1 MNGMMTRRGGALGT
15 MALVSMAGMAHG
27 QCPAGFYC
35 DRSCPTAHPL
45 VVAGTASGLNVSM
58 KWTGI
63 IGSPSVDSPAVA
75 CETTFKD
82 MLWRRHERATNCVWI
97 PQAKINLRSGA
108 LAWGD
113 LMGSYITMADA
124 DTSVG
129 TAGDIDVVSGT
140 WPTAEWAQAMID
152 ADTAW
157 AAIPKGIVAISAD
170 RLINGAGTSVARGVA
185 IQGSIAFPYLIMA
198 DPDNLCQRDERSLAH
213 EVGHVLN
220 LGHTGSGLMQS
231 GGTSAVLTAGEANTA
246 RAYLTANLAS
256 LDPPI
261 GIEVGLS
268 DHAIDDAGDVGR
280 QMEHLDVVKAVAVDN
295 ARLTGEIMFCFANA
309 APHERGDRM
318 QAFLALDTDNDRGTG
333 TPMRLLAPGM
343 DFDGADFALEM
354 QLDPAGRPILSLYR
368 SVAGVAWST
377 IELLPGQAFASFT
390 PINRYVCDPTPDFRG
405 EPVLAIAS
413 EAVMR
418 LDSLLISDV
427 GAGGRGKA
435 FPRGLRFQIGMLD
448 GAGGELMDIGPPVP
462 ATMTFPQLPFPLL
475 FGPRRAMPGEVI
487 QVRVE
492 DMPPQVGLKCFL
504 GPEMI
509 PLPGVFTDGEGTATF
524 DLPVPRDL
532 PLGEVLLTVGED
544 SPESA
549 ITADR
554 GLTIVLCNADLDE
567 DGRLTIFDFLTFQN
581 MFVRGLE
588 PADFNGD
595 GVFDIFDFLAFQNAF
610 AAGC

>member
-1 MNGMMTRRGGALGT
+1 MRRGGVLGATALLG
-15 MALVSMAGMAHG
+15 MAGLAYG
-27 QCPAGFYC
+27 QCGTTFYC

-45 VVAGTASGLNVSM
+45 VVSSSASGLNVSM

-63 IGSPSVDSPAVA
+63 IGSPSVDNPSLT

-108 LAWGD
+108 LAWGN

-129 TAGDIDVVSGT
+129 TPGDIDVVSGV
-140 WPTAEWAQAMID
+140 WPTAEWAQAMLD
-152 ADTAW
+152 ADAAW

-170 RLINGAGTSVARGVA
+170 RLINGVGTSVARGIA

-213 EVGHVLN
+213 EVGHVLG
-220 LGHTGSGLMQS
+220 LGHTASGLMQS
-231 GGTSAVLTAGEANTA
+231 GGTGAVLTASEANSA
-246 RAYLTANLAS
+246 RTYLSANLAT

-261 GIEVGLS
+261 GFEVGLS

-280 QMEHLDVVKAVAVDN
+280 QMEHLDVVKVVAVDN
-295 ARLTGEIMFCFANA
+295 ARLTGDIMFCFANA
-309 APHERGDRM
+309 APYERGDRM
-318 QAFLALDTDNDRGTG
+318 QAFLALDTDNDERTG
-333 TPMRLLAPGM
+333 SPMGQLAPGM
-343 DFDGADFALEM
+343 DFRGADFAIEM
-354 QLDPAGRPILSLYR
+354 QLDPAGRPILGLYR
-368 SVAGVAWST
+368 SVAGVAWAS
-377 IELLPGQAFASFT
+377 IELLPGQASATFT
-390 PINRYVCDPTPDFRG
+390 PINRIVCDPTPAFRG
-405 EPVLAIAS
+405 EAVQAIAS
-413 EAVMR
+413 EAVMT
-418 LDSLLISDV
+418 LDSLLISRV

-435 FPRGLRFQIGMLD
+435 FPEGLRFQMAMLD
-448 GAGGELMDIGPPVP
+448 GAGGELLDIGPRQPRV
-462 ATMTFPQLPFPLL
+462 MDFPDLPFPEL
-475 FGPRRAMPGEVI
+475 FGQRRARPGEVI
-487 QVRVE
+487 QIRVE
-492 DMPPQVGLKCFL
+492 NMPPQVGLKCFL
-504 GPEMI
+504 GPAMI
-509 PLPGVFTDGEGTATF
+509 PLPGVRTDGNGSATF
-524 DLPVPRDL
+524 QLPVPRDA
-532 PLGEVLLTVGED
+532 PLGDILLTVGED

-554 GLTIVLCNADLDE
+554 GLTIVLCTADLDE

-581 MFVRGLE
+581 LFAQGLE

-610 AAGC
+610 DAGC